1 MLEGLGM
8 DIARCLQEA
17 KLLREANVAVRAR
30 PQRSDIGL
38 SGTGMAPAVAPQTVW
53 SKFTTAPVISPASSE
68 TIKLT
73 ARAAS
78 AGSMRRPQGRAATA
92 LASQSG
98 SPVSA
103 ACNSR
108 SWSEAIQ
115 PTLSWL
121 TRIRFL
127 ITEKAVFRVS
137 VASAPFV
144 AQ

>member
-1 MLEGLGM
+1 M
-8 DIARCLQEA
+8 DVARCVQEA

-30 PQRSDIGL
+30 SHQGDSGL
-38 SGTGMAPAVAPQTVW
+38 SGTGM
-53 SKFTTAPVISPASSE
+53 
-68 TIKLT
+68 

-78 AGSMRRPQGRAATA
+78 AGSMRRPKGRAAAA

-121 TRIRFL
+121 TRMRFFM
-127 ITEKAVFRVS
+127 TEKAVFRVS

-144 AQ
+144 AQYALMKG